1 MKKIILTGA
10 ILGLSLLNQ
19 AAFSAAITSV
29 TVTIAKQLFD
39 QTGVALEGG
48 AIGAGN
54 NGDGAIL
61 QIGYFTNATSADLF
75 AGQWVP
81 LTGANS
87 LNPVFN
93 TTVGDGI
100 NSGAPNRASFSI
112 AFDTSD
118 PLRSQGLPQAG
129 KLLSVRIFDRTTFSA
144 ARFFETVSS
153 PDWGWLAPSEPPT
166 NPNVSLSFA
175 NANARLQSTG
185 AALGATVS
193 TQVPIIVP
201 EPSSVALLMIGA
213 VSFVSRRRRT
223 DKM

>member
-1 MKKIILTGA
+1 MKKTVIFA
-10 ILGLSLLNQ
+10 LSLGILVLNQ

-29 TVTIAKQLFD
+29 TVTIAKQMFD
-39 QTGVALEGG
+39 QAGVALDGG

-61 QIGYFTNATSADLF
+61 QIGYFTNATTGNLF
-75 AGQWVP
+75 TGQWVP
-81 LTGANS
+81 LTGEGS
-87 LNPVFN
+87 LNPLFD

-100 NSGAPNRASFSI
+100 NSGASNRAAFSV

-129 KLLSVRIFDRTTFSA
+129 QVLSVRFFDRTSLSA
-144 ARFFETVSS
+144 SRFFETVSS
-153 PDWGWLAPSEPPT
+153 PDWVWLSPSEPPT

-175 NANARLQSTG
+175 NVNARLQSTG

-193 TQVPIIVP
+193 TQIAIVVP
-201 EPSSVALLMIGA
+201 EPTSTLLLAVGAL
-213 VSFVSRRRRT
+213 VSLKRRRA
-223 DKM
+223 